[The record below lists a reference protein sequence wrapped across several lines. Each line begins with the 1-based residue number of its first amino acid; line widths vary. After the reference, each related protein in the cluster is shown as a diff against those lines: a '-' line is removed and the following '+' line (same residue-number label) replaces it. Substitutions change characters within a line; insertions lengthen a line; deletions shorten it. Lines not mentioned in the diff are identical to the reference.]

1 MFSYNF
7 SSEAKESMHIAQSLA
22 KENLSPTYRAEH
34 LLKSVLRN
42 EFGVS
47 SQLVSYGKDVNYLKD
62 WVEYRIETLPKA
74 PTPVSEPPADTTLS
88 KVFEVGDLNR
98 LKLGKELLD
107 PMCLL
112 LAMIKP
118 EVAFSTDQLKTLSIS
133 ESELLSTLVG
143 DQPVASSDGSTAMKS
158 SANGEVATQS
168 VLDKFCNDKTKEAK
182 ENISDQI
189 IGREGEIRKLKEI
202 ICRRTKPNVILVG
215 EPGVGK
221 TSLVDGFAHD
231 IINDNVPE
239 YLKGFSVLELD
250 LGTLIAGAA
259 YKGEIEDRLKKII
272 AEIKIEENVILFI
285 DEIHALL
292 DAKSGF
298 GGAANLLKPEL
309 ARGEITVI
317 GATTNEEYQKFIE
330 SDEAFNRR
338 FDKIIVEEPD
348 EIVANKMLEKVV
360 PNYEEHHEINME
372 DGSIPET
379 VSLCKRYL
387 KDRRLPDSAIDL
399 IDQTMSAIRLMY
411 ATTDTEISTFKK
423 EISELT
429 SEDHADYAWVAR
441 NIKEKISPI
450 LINKLEE
457 ELTVTDA
464 IPVGEVKKSLKDYL
478 GKVDKLF
485 KDSEKVVSKA
495 DISAMVSQRTGI
507 PMGKLQK
514 DEKQKLLELES
525 ILNKRVVG
533 QDHTLKIIAE
543 AVRESRAGLLK
554 AGQPIA
560 SFFFMGPTGTGK
572 TELAKALA
580 EFLFNEESALMRF
593 DMSEFKEEHSV
604 ALLYGAPPGY
614 VGYEEGGLLVNKI
627 RQKPY
632 SVVLFDE
639 IEKAHHSV
647 FDLFLQIL
655 DEGKL
660 SDRLGKEGDFSNA
673 IILFTSNIGSEF
685 IIEQFNSGA
694 IPDTSKLMERMSMH
708 FRPEFLA
715 RLTELV
721 PFSPIQESVLVMI
734 FNIQLKKLIRILD
747 EKGIEL
753 NVSAAAVQKLA
764 TEGFDQ
770 RYGARPLKGKIRQFI
785 RRPIARMI
793 IAGEVKEGQK
803 VDLGLDNNNELQWN
817 IS

>member
-22 KENLSPTYRAEH
+22 KENLSPTYKPEH

-47 SQLVSYGKDVNYLKD
+47 SQLASYGKDVNYLKD

-74 PTPVSEPPADTTLS
+74 PTPVSEPPADVTLN
-88 KVFEVGDLNR
+88 KVFEIGDLNR

-112 LAMIKP
+112 LAIIKP
-118 EVAFSTDQLKTLSIS
+118 EVAFSSDQLKTLSIS
-133 ESELLSTLVG
+133 ESELLSTLVE
-143 DQPVASSDGSTAMKS
+143 DKPAASTEAGNGSFAPFS
-158 SANGEVATQS
+158 NGEAATAQS
-168 VLDKFCNDKTKEAK
+168 VLAKFCNDKTKEARD
-182 ENISDQI
+182 EFSDQI

-221 TSLVDGFAHD
+221 TSLVDGFAYD
-231 IINDNVPE
+231 IVNDNVPE

-272 AEIKIEENVILFI
+272 AEIKLEENVILFI

-292 DAKSGF
+292 DSKSGF

-317 GATTNEEYQKFIE
+317 GATTSEEFQKFIE

-338 FDKIIVEEPD
+338 FDKIIVEEPS

-360 PNYEEHHEINME
+360 PNYVKHHEIEME
-372 DGSIPET
+372 DGAIAET

-399 IDQTMSAIRLMY
+399 IDQTMSAIRLMN
-411 ATTDTEISTFKK
+411 ATTETEVKTFLK
-423 EISELT
+423 ELSELK
-429 SEDHADYAWVAR
+429 SDDHADYAWIVR

-450 LINKLEE
+450 LINKLED
-457 ELTVTDA
+457 ELTISDA
-464 IPVGEVKKSLKDYL
+464 MPLAEVKTAITDYL
-478 GKVDKLF
+478 VRVDKLF
-485 KDSEKVVSKA
+485 NESEKVVSKA
-495 DISAMVSQRTGI
+495 DIGAMVSQRTGI

-572 TELAKALA
+572 TELAKAL
-580 EFLFNEESALMRF
+580 S
-593 DMSEFKEEHSV
+593 
-604 ALLYGAPPGY
+604 
-614 VGYEEGGLLVNKI
+614 
-627 RQKPY
+627 
-632 SVVLFDE
+632 
-639 IEKAHHSV
+639 
-647 FDLFLQIL
+647 
-655 DEGKL
+655 
-660 SDRLGKEGDFSNA
+660 
-673 IILFTSNIGSEF
+673 
-685 IIEQFNSGA
+685 
-694 IPDTSKLMERMSMH
+694 
-708 FRPEFLA
+708 
-715 RLTELV
+715 
-721 PFSPIQESVLVMI
+721 
-734 FNIQLKKLIRILD
+734 LIHI
-747 EKGIEL
+747 
-753 NVSAAAVQKLA
+753 
-764 TEGFDQ
+764 
-770 RYGARPLKGKIRQFI
+770 
-785 RRPIARMI
+785 
-793 IAGEVKEGQK
+793 
-803 VDLGLDNNNELQWN
+803 
-817 IS
+817 